1 MLANPCNSRKLKKDI
16 TAPPLPQ
23 LPTSFLTMLAQI
35 VFIVFV
41 NVVYHVLSAM
51 NTIPF
56 LDNSF
61 GEGLQEG
68 KFCNS
73 FVKFN
78 TKQTSIGELILNDE
92 GAATKAKSYPQIW
105 QANHV

>member
-1 MLANPCNSRKLKKDI
+1 MLNPSSDASQPMQHQKIEKDM
-16 TAPPLPQ
+16 TALLPQ
-23 LPTSFLTMLAQI
+23 LPTSFLIMLAQI
-35 VFIVFV
+35 AFIVFV

-68 KFCNS
+68 SLQFFCEIEH
-73 FVKFN
+73 
-78 TKQTSIGELILNDE
+78 QTNKCRWIYL
-92 GAATKAKSYPQIW
+92 K
-105 QANHV
+105 

>member
-1 MLANPCNSRKLKKDI
+1 
-16 TAPPLPQ
+16 
-23 LPTSFLTMLAQI
+23 MLAQI

-68 KFCNS
+68 SFCNS

-78 TKQTSIGELILNDE
+78 TKQTSVGELILNNE